1 MNRRHFVSD
10 VLTYTV
16 KVCVSIDIG
25 NATLYFCFILLY
37 VFMFIKVFLIYLS
50 QKKNTSAN
58 HIYEISLVW
67 ATNLLASKPE
77 YLFFEGKV

>member
-25 NATLYFCFILLY
+25 NATLYFCLILLY
-37 VFMFIKVFLIYLS
+37 VLIYKGFFSNLFNS
-50 QKKNTSAN
+50 KNTSAN

-77 YLFFEGKV
+77 YLFF